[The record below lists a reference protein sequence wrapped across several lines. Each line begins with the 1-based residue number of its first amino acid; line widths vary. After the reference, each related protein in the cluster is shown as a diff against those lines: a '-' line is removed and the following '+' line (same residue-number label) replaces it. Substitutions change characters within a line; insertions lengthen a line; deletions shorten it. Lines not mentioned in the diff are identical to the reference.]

1 MIGALIFIA
10 GASVLYGNLLSFC
23 SYDYEER

>member
-23 SYDYEER
+23 RYDHVER